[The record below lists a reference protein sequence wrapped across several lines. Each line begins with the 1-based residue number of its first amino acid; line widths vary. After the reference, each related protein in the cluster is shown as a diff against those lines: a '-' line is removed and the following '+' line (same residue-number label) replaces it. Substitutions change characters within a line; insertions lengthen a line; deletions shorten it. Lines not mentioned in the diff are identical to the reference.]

1 LTEWHL
7 IYLKTDSLSGNIRW
21 HNFRHILCKESFYCQ
36 KFKIMLLKYY
46 NKPFS
51 LDLFESIF
59 NDELFKPSITPEY
72 DIVED
77 DEQFGLEFMLP
88 GFKKEDVSIDVDDR
102 VLTVKG
108 ERTAQEETIF
118 NRKGSFY
125 GKFEKSFTLPEE
137 VLADE
142 ISASFEDGILTLEI
156 PKDVEKKLSKTIE
169 IK

>member
-1 LTEWHL
+1 
-7 IYLKTDSLSGNIRW
+7 
-21 HNFRHILCKESFYCQ
+21 
-36 KFKIMLLKYY
+36 
-46 NKPFS
+46 
-51 LDLFESIF
+51 
-59 NDELFKPSITPEY
+59 
-72 DIVED
+72 
-77 DEQFGLEFMLP
+77 MLP
-88 GFKKEDVSIDVDDR
+88 GFKKEDVSIDVDDG